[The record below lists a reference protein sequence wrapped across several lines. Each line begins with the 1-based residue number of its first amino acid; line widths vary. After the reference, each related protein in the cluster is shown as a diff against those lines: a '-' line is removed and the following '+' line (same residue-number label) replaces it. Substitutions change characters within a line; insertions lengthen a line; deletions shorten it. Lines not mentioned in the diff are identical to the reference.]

1 MPEYLRS
8 LLVILVLSTAFFA
21 ISGPSASAIIGRDH
35 FRARRNLWFGLTIA
49 AFLAHDFWVYTF
61 IAILLLL
68 YTKRRETN
76 PSALFFFVLFAVP
89 DGLVQIPG
97 MGLINFLFA
106 LSHARILELIILLP
120 AFFALGRQS
129 DTLSFGRT
137 VPDKLLISY
146 ILLVVFLYLRQTSVT
161 DTLRQ
166 ALYQFL
172 DVFLPY
178 FVISR
183 SLKDLQSF
191 KSSLLSLVLAIM
203 LLAMFGVF
211 EAVKYWLLYPS
222 MIEGIG
228 LQSAMTGYLGRDGIL
243 RAIASS
249 GNPIAL
255 GYLMAVGI
263 GLYLFLQRSFHR
275 KFLRRLGMLLLI
287 AGLIAPVSRGP
298 WVGTVALFIIFIAT
312 GRNPIKRLTFL
323 ALLATLTLPL
333 IAMLPG
339 GERVINL
346 LPFIGT
352 TEKSNIDYRQDLLT
366 NSIIVIQRN
375 PWFGSVNYL
384 ETPEMQA
391 MRNGNNMIDVVNS
404 YIAITLQDGFV
415 GLGLFVGFFALVLI
429 GVYRAMRSLPGKD
442 SEEYLLGRALLA
454 TLAAILVI
462 IFTVS
467 SITVIPIV
475 YWSIAGVGVAY
486 AQMVRKSE
494 KDKFANQD
502 ITRNFNTIN
511 P

>member
-8 LLVILVLSTAFFA
+8 LFVILVLSTAFFA
-21 ISGPSASAIIGRDH
+21 FSGPSASALIGRTH
-35 FRARRNLWFGLTIA
+35 FSTRRNLWFGLTIA
-49 AFLAHDFWVYTF
+49 AFLAHDFWIYTF

-68 YTKRRETN
+68 AAKRREPN

-97 MGLINFLFA
+97 MGMINFLFA

-120 AFFALGRQS
+120 AFFALGRQN
-129 DTLSFGRT
+129 DTLSLGRT
-137 VPDKLLISY
+137 GPDRLLMTY
-146 ILLVVFLYLRQTSVT
+146 ILLIVFLYLRQASVT
-161 DTLRQ
+161 DTFRQ

-183 SLKDLQSF
+183 SLKDMQSF

-203 LLAMFGVF
+203 LLALFGAF
-211 EAVKYWLLYPS
+211 ETARHWLLYSS
-222 MIEGIG
+222 MIEDIG
-228 LQSAMTGYLGRDGIL
+228 LESAMTHYIARDGIL

-249 GNPIAL
+249 GNPLAL

-263 GLYLFLQRSFHR
+263 GLYLFMQRSFHR
-275 KFLRRLGMLLLI
+275 KLVRRLGMALLA

-298 WVGTVALFIIFIAT
+298 WVGTAVLLVVFIAT
-312 GRNPIKRLTFL
+312 GHNPIKRLAFL
-323 ALLATLTLPL
+323 ALLTTLMLPL
-333 IAMLPG
+333 IAVLPG

-346 LPFIGT
+346 LPLLGT
-352 TEKSNIDYRQDLLT
+352 TEKSTIDYRQDLLT

-375 PWFGSVNYL
+375 PWFGSVSYL

-391 MRNGNNMIDVVNS
+391 MLTGGNIIDVVNS
-404 YIAITLQDGFV
+404 YIAITLQNGFV

-429 GVYRAMRSLPGKD
+429 GIYKAMRSLADKD

-454 TLAAILVI
+454 TLVAILVI

-467 SITVIPIV
+467 SITIIPIV
-475 YWSIAGVGVAY
+475 YWSVAGLGVAY
-486 AQMVRKSE
+486 AQMIRKSP
-494 KDKFANQD
+494 KG
-502 ITRNFNTIN
+502 
-511 P
+511 

>member
-21 ISGPSASAIIGRDH
+21 ISGPPTSAIIGRDS
-35 FRARRNLWFGLTIA
+35 FRTRRNLWFGLTLA
-49 AFLAHDFWVYTF
+49 AFLAPNFWVYTF

-68 YTKRRETN
+68 YARRREAN
-76 PSALFFFVLFAVP
+76 PSALFFCILFACP

-97 MGLINFLFA
+97 MGLINFFFA
-106 LSHARILELIILLP
+106 LSHARILAFIVLLP
-120 AFFALGRQS
+120 AFFTLGRRT
-129 DTLSFGRT
+129 DVLSFGRT
-137 VPDKLLISY
+137 GPDKLLLAY
-146 ILLVVFLYLRQTSVT
+146 ILLIVFLYLRQASVT
-161 DTLRQ
+161 DTFRQ
-166 ALYQFL
+166 GLYQFL

-191 KSSLLSLVLAIM
+191 TSSLLSLVLAIM
-203 LLAMFGVF
+203 LLALFGVF
-211 EAVKYWLLYPS
+211 ETARHWLLYAS
-222 MIEGIG
+222 MIEDLG
-228 LQSAMTGYLGRDGIL
+228 LQSAMTHYIARDGIL
-243 RAIASS
+243 RAIAAS
-249 GNPIAL
+249 GNPLAL

-263 GLYLFLQRSFHR
+263 GLYLFVQRSFQR
-275 KFLRRLGMLLLI
+275 KLVRRLGMLLLT

-298 WVGTVALFIIFIAT
+298 WVGTAMLLVVFIAT
-312 GRNPIKRLTFL
+312 GRNPIKRIAFL
-323 ALLATLTLPL
+323 VLSGILLLPM

-339 GERVINL
+339 GEKVINL
-346 LPFIGT
+346 LPLIGT
-352 TEKSNIDYRQDLLT
+352 TENSTIDYRQDLLT

-391 MRNGNNMIDVVNS
+391 MLTGGNIIDVVNS
-404 YIAITLQDGFV
+404 YIAITLQNGFV

-429 GVYRAMRSLPGKD
+429 GIYRAMRSLPDKD

-454 TLAAILVI
+454 TLVAILVI

-475 YWSIAGVGVAY
+475 YWSVAGLGVAY
-486 AQMVRKSE
+486 AQMVRKQATE
-494 KDKFANQD
+494 RVMRQGV
-502 ITRNFNTIN
+502 R
-511 P
+511 